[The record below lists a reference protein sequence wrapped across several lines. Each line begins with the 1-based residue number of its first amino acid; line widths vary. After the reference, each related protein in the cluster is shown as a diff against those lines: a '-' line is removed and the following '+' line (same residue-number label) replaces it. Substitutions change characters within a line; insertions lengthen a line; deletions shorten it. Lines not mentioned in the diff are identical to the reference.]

1 MTRQAVYD
9 QLTAADIL
17 STFNYTLIPGLL
29 TPVTLAHVVQELVNE
44 GRHSE
49 GLWLIRD
56 GISQN
61 TDENGWLCLHWPT
74 YMKHVIGHHDTY
86 GHLRNRGCSVRGLQ
100 KMALQGF
107 EGIEKAI
114 ESYKLALSR
123 ALPPGCFLAAD
134 NPFFRRL
141 VGLRIPVEQFS
152 AFADSPLTAY
162 LRDWSFIRFG
172 ALAER
177 MNIHGRNGR
186 LHEFLKRYE
195 AVSDLLIG
203 KALKNA
209 PADTPILVIALLT
222 ALENARYCDEQTWQ
236 KWGIA
241 WIREGLAFNYQQA
254 VKTIRLDPALYRKVF
269 GKAVSA
275 EDPSADW
282 LDPSYL
288 THRPPPGLPSLGV
301 ISRTDREG
309 KRIIHKATA
318 PYEILFQDPDP
329 EIQARASS
337 QYTEFQIFFKISKI
351 KPAGVKDIL
360 GYIEALA
367 AYNDEP
373 AIQLKSHTDKTIAKI
388 AKATKAP
395 VQRKLRTTEEP
406 AAPVKEPERA
416 IYAVGFNGYSLGC
429 TLPQPTDLPIYPMSF
444 GMVEYA
450 GGHYFAIPDSL
461 IQAYPELDNATFYD
475 RKITEATIVWRLGN
489 TEAWDS
495 YVYAV
500 PPKMGSAYNNVH
512 FAEVTL
518 NHVDAGRAPLFHNCR
533 GRRYLNPTVF
543 RQGGEFD
550 TVVAGILEHRPIANA
565 KHAEHAVIL
574 ATFQTLWHWVYD
586 IRSVIAQGKVS
597 EEFMYTVGLETN
609 HCPTDKRL
617 DTPTKRLQYII
628 DKASHSRDER
638 VCDLVPTH
646 DQSVSRSKKMNTY
659 DDFVMWYATHHEIA
673 ELPWRLHPLQ
683 QAEYICKR
691 WLPWRRPPGLVKH
704 LIPPYKEGKT
714 TFAPLVQ
721 MPHLLAYAHDTFGVA
736 FTEY

>member
-17 STFNYTLIPGLL
+17 GTFNYTLIPGLL
-29 TPVTLAHVVQELVNE
+29 TPVTLAHVVDELVNE

-49 GLWLIRD
+49 GLWLVRE
-56 GISQN
+56 GSSQN
-61 TDENGWLCLHWPT
+61 TDENGWVCLHWPT
-74 YMKHVIGHHDTY
+74 YMKHVLGHHDTY
-86 GHLRNRGCSVRGLQ
+86 GYLRNRGCSVRGLQ
-100 KMALQGF
+100 KIALQGF
-107 EGIEKAI
+107 EGIEKAV
-114 ESYKLALSR
+114 EAYKLALSR

-141 VGLRIPVEQFS
+141 VSLKVPVDQYS
-152 AFADSPLTAY
+152 AFTDSPLSAY
-162 LRDWSFIRFG
+162 SSDWSFIRFG
-172 ALAER
+172 VLAER
-177 MNIHGRNGR
+177 LNIHGRHGR
-186 LHEFLKRYE
+186 LHELLVRYE

-209 PADTPILVIALLT
+209 PADTPILVMALLH
-222 ALENARYCDEQTWQ
+222 ALENARYCDDQAWQ

-241 WIREGLAFNYQQA
+241 WIREGLVFNYQQA

-269 GKAVSA
+269 GKAESA
-275 EDPSADW
+275 EDPSAEW
-282 LDPSYL
+282 LDPSYI
-288 THRPPPGLPSLGV
+288 TQRPPPGLPSLGV
-301 ISRTDREG
+301 ISRTDTVG
-309 KRIIHKATA
+309 IKTIHKATA
-318 PYEILFQDPDP
+318 PYEILFQDSDP
-329 EIQARASS
+329 EIQSRADS
-337 QYTEFQIFFKISKI
+337 QHTDFQIFFKISKI

-373 AIQLKSHTDKTIAKI
+373 AVQITSHTAKTAK
-388 AKATKAP
+388 TP
-395 VQRKLRTTEEP
+395 VQRKVRTPTEP
-406 AAPVKEPERA
+406 AAPVKESERA

-429 TLPQPTDLPIYPMSF
+429 TLPQPTDLPVYPVSL

-450 GGHYFAIPDSL
+450 GGPYFAIPDSL
-461 IQAYPELDNATFYD
+461 IHAYPELDNEIFYD
-475 RKITEATIVWRLGN
+475 RKITEATMVWRLGK

-495 YVYAV
+495 AVYAART
-500 PPKMGSAYNNVH
+500 KIGGAYNNVQ

-518 NHVDAGRAPLFHNCR
+518 NHVDTGRAPLMHNCR
-533 GRRYLNPTVF
+533 GKRYLNPIVF
-543 RQGGEFD
+543 RPGGEFD
-550 TVVAGILEHRPIANA
+550 TVAAAILEYRPVANA
-565 KHAEHAVIL
+565 EHADHAVIL

-586 IRSVIAQGKVS
+586 IRSVIAQGKVTG
-597 EEFMYTVGLETN
+597 EFMYTVGLETT
-609 HCPTDKRL
+609 HCPPDKRL
-617 DTPTKRLQYII
+617 DVPIKRLQYII
-628 DKASHSRDER
+628 DKAHHSRDER

-646 DQSVSRSKKMNTY
+646 DQSVSRSKKMNSY

-704 LIPPYKEGKT
+704 LITPHKEGKT

-721 MPHLLAYAHDTFGVA
+721 MPQLLAYAQDTFGPS